1 MLLRLTAV
9 ALVFGLLA
17 GCAASSCQQTYTGSR
32 GERSAA
38 RSVGSGLPFPVT
50 RCDFSGTREI
60 EGNIS
65 D

>member
-1 MLLRLTAV
+1 MLLRLTV
-9 ALVFGLLA
+9 VTLVFGLLA
-17 GCAASSCQQTYTGSR
+17 GCVAGNCEQTYTGSR

-50 RCDFSGTREI
+50 RCDFSGTRAI
-60 EGNIS
+60 ESNSS